1 LVYMC
6 LLSLATRII
15 CHPELIGGYNLFYH
29 RHSKVK
35 TNNMSVQTGIKLL
48 FLYQTALIFIPKLT
62 IHMYTVYSVCDPKF
76 ISIKISYYLLL
87 QQSNFS

>member
-1 LVYMC
+1 M
-6 LLSLATRII
+6 SL
-15 CHPELIGGYNLFYH
+15 
-29 RHSKVK
+29 
-35 TNNMSVQTGIKLL
+35 QTGIKLL

-62 IHMYTVYSVCDPKF
+62 IHMYTVYSVCNPKF